1 MGLRSPW
8 RLVQHVPLVTV
19 LRSRMLKAQQWP
31 SPLQQSRSAMA
42 SPQLPLQWE
51 KLRRLPP
58 SFLGRVRLPAQERR
72 AKLPVPPEIARQH

>member
-1 MGLRSPW
+1 MRMGLRL
-8 RLVQHVPLVTV
+8 RLPLAQHWQSL
-19 LRSRMLKAQQWP
+19 
-31 SPLQQSRSAMA
+31 LQPSRSAMA